1 MKYRLFLQTGH
12 WHGIGPKFYM
22 KQKILI
28 IDDEKDLCDLIKGI
42 LERENFSVDC
52 AYTLKEATVKLNQ
65 HPAIILLDN
74 NLPDGSGLDYLQLH
88 PDPFMNR
95 TVVFM
100 TADPTDIIESKAK
113 QEGAVAFPGPPGVP
127 GRGDRGGPDPDRGGV
142 AHRGADES
150 YGAASGGRGV
160 GPEDVCGRGR
170 ANPRAP
176 ARK

>member
-1 MKYRLFLQTGH
+1 
-12 WHGIGPKFYM
+12 M

-52 AYTLKEATVKLNQ
+52 AYTLKEAAVKLNQ

-88 PDPFMNR
+88 PDPFSNSA
-95 TVVFM
+95 VVFM

-113 QEGAVAFPGPPGVP
+113 QEGAVAFLAKPFTIHSI
-127 GRGDRGGPDPDRGGV
+127 RQMISHV
-142 AHRGADES
+142 A
-150 YGAASGGRGV
+150 
-160 GPEDVCGRGR
+160 
-170 ANPRAP
+170 
-176 ARK
+176 